1 MTNLRLFSLTGYQ
14 KKNKTTGSSVS
25 YDSTDIQQ
33 IAGKSAFLLIFYSYY
48 FAHSLNKLP
57 HYSLFSGKSTA
68 RPEPMSEDLKCIH
81 CGNSCG
87 KSPVFFEEKPFCCS
101 GCSTVYQILHSSEL
115 KQYYRIEQMPGIRID
130 DEKLPADETWA
141 FLDLDPFKSKILTF
155 SEGGISKVSFFI
167 PEIHCASCIWL
178 LENLH
183 SLNPGI
189 IQSFVNFPKKEIN
202 ITFKESELSL
212 RQLVQL
218 LVSIHYVPEINQHSI
233 EKPQTDHLDKKLFIK
248 IGIAAFSFMNAM
260 IYHFP
265 QYLPGHEF
273 LEADIKRMFGWLSV
287 MLAIP
292 VLTYSA
298 SDYFLTAYKS
308 LKKGIISIDLPI
320 ALGLITLFTQSL
332 VEILTGRGI
341 GYIDSLTGLVF
352 FMLIGRWYQGKT
364 YQAISFER
372 DYKTYFPLA
381 VTRITD
387 SGNDTIPLEELKA
400 GDRILVRNQEIIPAD
415 SIVKNGTAS
424 IDYSFVTGESMP
436 VAKHAGDFVFAGGR
450 QIGSAIELII
460 EKEVQQSYLTQLWN
474 QTENP
479 FTATN
484 KLNTIVNRVS
494 QYFTVVVV
502 LIAIGSGLFWL
513 LNKPEIALFSFTS
526 VLIIACPCALALTVP
541 FTFGSTMRQ
550 FGRKGFYLKNTAVIE
565 HLYKVDTIVFDKT
578 GTITN
583 AQLSDIRFVG
593 NKLNSEQVR
602 CIKSLVFHSS
612 HPLSKTIFNALE
624 GDELYEVTGFQEI
637 PSLGITGMVKG
648 LRINIGSRYFVTGEK
663 KEDQNL
669 KTEVWVYLNDSVAG
683 CFQLENE
690 YRPGL
695 KKLIEKLGETHELHL
710 LTGDNEAE
718 KVNLITYFGTEE
730 KLHFNQSPT
739 DKLNYIRKLQK
750 EGRKVLMI
758 GDGLNDAGALN
769 ESNVGI
775 VIADNVFNFSPACDA
790 ILQSKQFDRLYQFI
804 GFTRQ
809 SMNIV
814 RAGFLISFV
823 YNLIGLS
830 FAVQGSLTPIVAA
843 ILMPISSV
851 SVVVFA
857 SFSVNLAAKGHH
869 L

>member
-1 MTNLRLFSLTGYQ
+1 MSDFYLFVKIRHFNCEYSLL
-14 KKNKTTGSSVS
+14 
-25 YDSTDIQQ
+25 
-33 IAGKSAFLLIFYSYY
+33 F
-48 FAHSLNKLP
+48 FAQGLNKIP
-57 HYSLFSGKSTA
+57 FKTLFSGNSTTN
-68 RPEPMSEDLKCIH
+68 PELMSEDLKCIH

-87 KSPVFFEEKPFCCS
+87 KSPVIFEGNPFCCS
-101 GCSTVYQILHSSEL
+101 GCSTVYQILHTSEL
-115 KQYYRIEQMPGIRID
+115 KQYYQIAQMPGIRI
-130 DEKLPADETWA
+130 ENENLPANETYA
-141 FLDLDPFKSKILTF
+141 FLDLEKFKSKILTF

-183 SLNPGI
+183 SLNPGV

-202 ITFKESELSL
+202 ITFKENEVSL
-212 RQLVQL
+212 RELVEL
-218 LVSIHYVPEINQHSI
+218 LVSIHYIPEINQHSI

-248 IGIAAFSFMNAM
+248 IGVAAFSFMNTM

-273 LEADIKRMFGWLSV
+273 LENDIRRMFGWLSV
-287 MLAIP
+287 LLAIP
-292 VLTYSA
+292 VLSFSA
-298 SDYFLTAYKS
+298 SDYFLTAWKS

-332 VEILTGRGI
+332 VEIISGKGI

-364 YQAISFER
+364 YQALSFER

-381 VTRITD
+381 VTKITN
-387 SGNDTIPLEELKA
+387 SGNETIPLEDLKA
-400 GDRILVRNQEIIPAD
+400 GDHILVRNQEIIPAD
-415 SIVKNGTAS
+415 SILKSGNAN

-436 VAKHAGDFVFAGGR
+436 VTKSAGDFVFAGGR
-450 QIGSAIELII
+450 QVGSAIELTI

-479 FTATN
+479 LTIVN

-494 QYFTVVVV
+494 QYFTVIVVF
-502 LIAIGSGLFWL
+502 IAISAGLFWL

-565 HLYKVDTIVFDKT
+565 HLYKVDTVVFDKT

-583 AQLSDIRFVG
+583 AQTSDIRFVG
-593 NKLNSEQVR
+593 RGLSAEELLIV
-602 CIKSLVFHSS
+602 KSLAFHSS
-612 HPLSKTIFNALE
+612 HPLSKTIFQSIKEDKLLE
-624 GDELYEVTGFQEI
+624 VSDFKEI
-637 PSLGITGMVKG
+637 PSLGISGIIHG
-648 LRINIGSRYFVTGEK
+648 IRINMGSKYFVSGEK
-663 KEDQNL
+663 KEDENL
-669 KTEVWVYLNDSVAG
+669 KTEVWIYLKDSVAG
-683 CFQLENE
+683 HFQLENE

-695 KKLIEKLGETHELHL
+695 HELIRKLKKTHELHL
-710 LTGDNEAE
+710 LTGDNDAE
-718 KVNLITYFGTEE
+718 KARLTAIFDDE
-730 KLHFNQSPT
+730 KNLHFNQTPT
-739 DKLNYIRKLQK
+739 DKLDYIRKLQK

-790 ILQSKQFDRLYQFI
+790 ILQSKQFAKLNQFI
-804 GFTRQ
+804 EFTHQ

-814 RAGFLISFV
+814 KAGFLISFL
-823 YNLIGLS
+823 YNLVGLS
-830 FAVQGSLTPIVAA
+830 FAVQGNLTPIVAA

-857 SFSVNLAAKGHH
+857 SFSVNLAAKRYHF
-869 L
+869 